1 MKQVSIVTKIII
13 AFFLSSILFMT
24 IVNAL
29 YLIFDI
35 NKIKKELDKE
45 YEMVFERM
53 TYNLSNPVWNLDEE
67 SMIKVISFE
76 LNASFI
82 SGVAIVYTPD
92 KLPLY
97 IYYNKSGEKVVTK
110 DFNSTQIV
118 SNKIYNKN
126 IMKDT
131 LQIGS
136 VTVYTNNSYSKE
148 KIINVITESIFKLL
162 LYLLFFIIISFSII
176 YVLVIKQIRIL
187 TNAVTLFSEKKF
199 DTKIKTITNDEFGVL
214 SSNFNTMALTIKN
227 YSDNLEQIVVQ
238 RTKELVESE
247 KMASLGCLVA
257 GIAHEINTPIGISF
271 TASSYLEQQTEIF
284 YTSVKDNTL
293 KKSSLD
299 EYCQGAF
306 ETSKL
311 IVSNL
316 DKAAQL
322 IHSFKQVAVDQ
333 TTDFKRIF
341 NLKSYLNDI
350 VLSLK
355 PQYKQG
361 NHSIEILCPESLFI
375 DSYPGA
381 LSQIFTN
388 LILNS
393 IIHGFENRKSGYI
406 RIEVIVDGDIVKIL
420 YSDDGCGIS
429 KDVIGKIFEPF
440 YTTKRGSGGTG
451 LGLSIVYNLV
461 KSKLKGDLIVSSDMG
476 KGTFFT
482 IKLKQYST

>member
-13 AFFLSSILFMT
+13 AFFLFTILFMT
-24 IVNAL
+24 IVNTV

-35 NKIKKELDKE
+35 NKIQKELNKE
-45 YEMVFERM
+45 YDMVFDRM

-67 SMIKVISFE
+67 SIIKVISFE

-82 SGVAIVYTPD
+82 SGVAIIYT
-92 KLPLY
+92 KPLY
-97 IYYNKSGEKVVTK
+97 IYYNKSGEKVVSEK
-110 DFNSTQIV
+110 IDSAQIKT
-118 SNKIYNKN
+118 NKIYYKN

-136 VTVYTNNSYSKE
+136 VAVYTNNSYFKE
-148 KIINVITESIFKLL
+148 QIIDVFLESIFKLS
-162 LYLLFFIIISFSII
+162 LYLLFFIVISFSII
-176 YVLVIKQIRIL
+176 YILVIKQIHIL

-199 DTKIKTITNDEFGVL
+199 DTQIDTITNDEFGVL
-214 SSNFNTMALTIKN
+214 SSNFNTMALTIKD
-227 YSDNLEQIVVQ
+227 YSENLEQIVVQ

-247 KMASLGCLVA
+247 KMASLGGLVA

-284 YTSVKDNTL
+284 YTSVNDNTL

-299 EYCQGAF
+299 EYCQVAF

-333 TTDFKRIF
+333 TSDFKRLF

-355 PQYKQG
+355 PQYKKA
-361 NHSIEILCPESLFI
+361 NHSIEILCPESLSI

-393 IIHGFENRKSGYI
+393 IIHGFENRKSGFI
-406 RIEVIVDGDIVKIL
+406 RIEVIVDNEDVTIV

-429 KDVIGKIFEPF
+429 EDVIGKIFEPF

-451 LGLSIVYNLV
+451 LGLSIAYNLV
-461 KSKLKGDLIVSSDMG
+461 KSKLKGNLIVSSDVG
-476 KGTFFT
+476 KGTIFT
-482 IKLKQYST
+482 IKLKQ